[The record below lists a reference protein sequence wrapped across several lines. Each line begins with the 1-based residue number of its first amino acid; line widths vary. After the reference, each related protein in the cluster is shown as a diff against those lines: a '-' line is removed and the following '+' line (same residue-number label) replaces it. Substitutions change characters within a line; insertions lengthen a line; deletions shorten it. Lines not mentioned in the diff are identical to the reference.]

1 MTSRLAHRHQ
11 RKKQAQAAVPSG
23 KPTAGPRLVWRGLV
37 IAALLLGH
45 QFLLTLIHY
54 FGGPALGID
63 PSAAGLN
70 AATII
75 GAAAII
81 ALPVGIDLQR
91 QHRREAVGLI
101 PVAWDTR
108 TIRIVAAALL
118 ISQLP
123 LAILA
128 LQGATIWQAGGQAQ
142 LGIGRSMLSSSGPI
156 AAFALGIAVVLIASV
171 IEEILYRGYLLGALA
186 RHTPRVVAVFIASLC
201 FMLIHAE
208 PANLVASLCLGVA
221 TGICR
226 VSTRSV
232 WPGLAVHIA
241 NNAFGLWYLTQ
252 L

>member
-11 RKKQAQAAVPSG
+11 RKKQAPAAVPSG

-45 QFLLTLIHY
+45 QFILTLIHY
-54 FGGPALGID
+54 LGGPALGID
-63 PSAAGLN
+63 PTAAGLN

-81 ALPVGIDLQR
+81 ALPVGIDLRR
-91 QHRREAVGLI
+91 QHRREAVGLV
-101 PVAWDTR
+101 PVAWDAR

-142 LGIGRSMLSSSGPI
+142 RKRGVRTAVY
-156 AAFALGIAVVLIASV
+156 AAWAV
-171 IEEILYRGYLLGALA
+171 G
-186 RHTPRVVAVFIASLC
+186 
-201 FMLIHAE
+201 
-208 PANLVASLCLGVA
+208 
-221 TGICR
+221 
-226 VSTRSV
+226 
-232 WPGLAVHIA
+232 
-241 NNAFGLWYLTQ
+241 
-252 L
+252 

>member
-1 MTSRLAHRHQ
+1 MTSRLAHRQQ
-11 RKKQAQAAVPSG
+11 REKQAGAVVRG
-23 KPTAGPRLVWRGLV
+23 KPAGGLRLVWRAVAIG
-37 IAALLLGH
+37 ALLLGH

-63 PSAAGLN
+63 PTAAGLN

-75 GAAAII
+75 GAAAIA
-81 ALPVGIDLQR
+81 ALPVGIDLR
-91 QHRREAVGLI
+91 RRHRREKVGLV
-101 PVAWDTR
+101 PVVWDTR
-108 TIRIVAAALL
+108 TIRIVAAGVL

-156 AAFALGIAVVLIASV
+156 AAVALGIAVVLIAPV
-171 IEEILYRGYLLGALA
+171 IEEVLYRGYLLGALA
-186 RHTPRVVAVFIASLC
+186 RHTPRVVAVLTASFC

-226 VSTRSV
+226 VLTRSV

>member
-1 MTSRLAHRHQ
+1 MTSRLAPRHQ
-11 RKKQAQAAVPSG
+11 REKQASAAITSG
-23 KPTAGPRLVWRGLV
+23 RPEPGPRLVWRALV
-37 IAALLLGH
+37 IAALLLAH

-81 ALPVGIDLQR
+81 ALPVGIDLR
-91 QHRREAVGLI
+91 RHRRREAVGVV
-101 PVAWDTR
+101 PAAWDAR
-108 TIRIVAAALL
+108 TTRIVAAALV

-123 LAILA
+123 LVILA

-156 AAFALGIAVVLIASV
+156 AAFALGLAVVVVAPV

-186 RHTPRVVAVFIASLC
+186 RHTPPVVAVLLASLC

>member
-1 MTSRLAHRHQ
+1 MTSRLAPRP
-11 RKKQAQAAVPSG
+11 RREKQAPAAITSG
-23 KPTAGPRLVWRGLV
+23 RPKTAPRLVWRALV

-75 GAAAII
+75 GAATII
-81 ALPVGIDLQR
+81 ALPVGIDLR
-91 QHRREAVGLI
+91 RRHRREAVGLV
-101 PVAWDTR
+101 PVARDTR
-108 TIRIVAAALL
+108 TIRLVAAAIL

-128 LQGATIWQAGGQAQ
+128 LQGATIWQAGGQVQ
-142 LGIGRSMLSSSGPI
+142 LGVGRSMLSSSGPI
-156 AAFALGIAVVLIASV
+156 AAFALGIAVVLIAPV

-186 RHTPRVVAVFIASLC
+186 RHTHRVVAVFIASLC

-208 PANLVASLCLGVA
+208 PANLIASLCLGVA

-226 VSTRSV
+226 ISTRSL